1 MYGIIFLFLHKK
13 FRNLYIT
20 LKSKISPM
28 NDIIKKDI
36 LAVLNDLVGIL
47 KVKEEADIFE
57 IKTLSNHV
65 IHNASVFQDE
75 DSISVAILI
84 YSLSKIIERKQRDL
98 DYNKVLSLLNSC
110 ISNLKDNEDENFR
123 KSIRGIFNFIRT
135 MDEKLK
141 LYIHEVINQ
150 AQIKKGCKL
159 CEHGISVAR
168 ASEVLGISQWELMHY
183 LGKTTLID
191 QFSEPVNVL
200 KRLKIARS
208 LF

>member
-1 MYGIIFLFLHKK
+1 ML
-13 FRNLYIT
+13 
-20 LKSKISPM
+20 
-28 NDIIKKDI
+28 DIIKKDI
-36 LAVLNDLVGIL
+36 LAVLSELVEIF
-47 KVKEEADIFE
+47 KVKEETDIIQ
-57 IKTLSNHV
+57 IKELSNHV

-84 YSLSKIIERKQRDL
+84 YSLSKIMERQQKGL
-98 DYNKVLSLLNSC
+98 DYNKVLSMLNSC
-110 ISNLKDNEDENFR
+110 ILNLKNNEDEAFR
-123 KSIRGIFNFIRT
+123 KLIKNIFNFIRT
-135 MDEKLK
+135 IDAKLK

-208 LF
+208 LFA

>member
-1 MYGIIFLFLHKK
+1 ML
-13 FRNLYIT
+13 
-20 LKSKISPM
+20 
-28 NDIIKKDI
+28 DIIKKDI
-36 LAVLNDLVGIL
+36 LAVLSELVEIF
-47 KVKEEADIFE
+47 KVKEETDIIQ
-57 IKTLSNHV
+57 IKELSNHV
-65 IHNASVFQDE
+65 IHNASAFQDE

-84 YSLSKIIERKQRDL
+84 YSLSKIIERQQKGL
-98 DYNKVLSLLNSC
+98 DYNKVLSMLNSC
-110 ISNLKDNEDENFR
+110 ILNLKNNEDEAFR
-123 KSIRGIFNFIRT
+123 KLIKNIFNFIRT
-135 MDEKLK
+135 IDAKLK

-208 LF
+208 LFA

>member
-1 MYGIIFLFLHKK
+1 
-13 FRNLYIT
+13 
-20 LKSKISPM
+20 M

>member
-1 MYGIIFLFLHKK
+1 MQ
-13 FRNLYIT
+13 
-20 LKSKISPM
+20 
-28 NDIIKKDI
+28 DIIKKDI
-36 LAVLNDLVGIL
+36 ISVLNSLIELL
-47 KVKEEADIFE
+47 KAKEESNIVQ
-57 IKTLSNHV
+57 IKELSNHV

-84 YSLSKIIERKQRDL
+84 YSLSKIIERKQKDF
-98 DYNKVLSLLNSC
+98 DYEKVFGMINSC
-110 ISNLKDNEDENFR
+110 ILNLKNGNDVLFR
-123 KSIRGIFNFIRT
+123 KSIKNIFNFVRT
-135 MDEKLK
+135 IDEKLK
-141 LYIHEVINQ
+141 LYIYEVINQ

-168 ASEVLGISQWELMHY
+168 AAEVLGISQWELMHY

-208 LF
+208 FFS